1 MLKRDLGSDRDH
13 LKYLRRE
20 ALDWLA
26 VSLMGWRTPRRAG
39 KVKLPTTSAHP
50 GPRRCQ
56 VRRWKRCH
64 VALRAAGWR
73 LGSSLGGD
81 AGGLP

>member
-26 VSLMGWRTPRRAG
+26 VSLMGWRTPRLEMPVITRSLKDGAFRLENPEAALEGIRADFDG
-39 KVKLPTTSAHP
+39 
-50 GPRRCQ
+50 
-56 VRRWKRCH
+56 
-64 VALRAAGWR
+64 
-73 LGSSLGGD
+73 
-81 AGGLP
+81 